1 MEALSYKQPWAL
13 LVAEGIKPIENRTWK
28 CPQKYIGKRVL
39 IHASMKPDNIKLEIE
54 GQASVKEIE
63 MFSALGRAED
73 DNLFGCIIGS
83 VEIVDCVQNHPSMWA
98 ERTINAFCSAHG
110 SCRYDLTDD
119 TIDCETCSSW
129 SKSKPI
135 WNWVL
140 ANPILFPK
148 PIPAKGKLSFWESG
162 IEVCHICGQPCDLI
176 CAQCGE
182 YFCQKHT
189 VRYNQFTQIDYDCCT
204 ACAPTGPE
212 SE

>member
-28 CPQKYIGKRVL
+28 CPKKYIGKRVL
-39 IHASMKPDNIKLEIE
+39 IHASLKPDNIKLEIE
-54 GQASVKEIE
+54 GQASVKEID

-98 ERTINAFCSAHG
+98 EKG
-110 SCRYDLTDD
+110 V
-119 TIDCETCSSW
+119 
-129 SKSKPI
+129 

-140 ANPILFPK
+140 ANPVLLPK

-162 IEVCHICGQPCDLI
+162 IEVCHICGQPADLI
-176 CAQCGE
+176 CAKCGE
-182 YFCQKHT
+182 YFCSKHSA
-189 VRYNQFTQIDYDCCT
+189 RYSQCNKIDYDCCSE
-204 ACAPTGPE
+204 CAKSMAEGHE
-212 SE
+212 